1 MLARAAVLL
10 LLLLLLLLWLLQ
22 QLRLLL
28 LLLLPLPWGRLG
40 AGPLRVRLLAP
51 LRRLLCSG
59 G

>member
-10 LLLLLLLLWLLQ
+10 LLGLLQ
-22 QLRLLL
+22 QLRLLLL